1 MNTSS
6 NITRFASRLKAG
18 LRPTKPA
25 TASAPRRTAAS
36 KTRRMSSYFRWR
48 SDSSAASMLSKY
60 ARSESP
66 TRVECIARRT
76 RAARAALKGLRRS
89 SVFATGSRSAA
100 AGTSLSVGCRAA
112 DSSMFGAPICRA
124 NCSHSSTP
132 VVGAVERVP
141 VVDEARDGEP
151 DQHADTVSGE
161 RDQALGRALGSGT
174 GLGVGVDLA
183 GDEEEVVARAVEGDA
198 EDQQEGELVRV
209 AESKQHVAAGP
220 GQHAEQQGGLHPEGL
235 QEHRD
240 QQHEHDFRHLPDGL
254 LAGRIGNLNLGEELI
269 GVLVVEGERNADQDG
284 GEEEYEEVALPQEN
298 QCIDSEELPEAGA
311 LAPLWQGRRAGQRE
325 AVEAECAGRDRAHE
339 KGVPERASRY
349 GGMGVPGEQ
358 IADTEARD
366 DPADRAPHP
375 DAGEVSGGLIHLPEG
390 DGVDQRQGRHVENH
404 VREHAR
410 IEGIE
415 TPSAG
420 QRVVQDGACDM
431 NDAEQTL
438 GIEIAIRDE
447 PDDERGDDRAPG
459 LRGVGEGGLGSA
471 RVQIRRE
478 VAPQRDEPSAPDE
491 EFEKHHDAKTESRR
505 SGHEADLSQTDPARE
520 LSTAWATNRRPRRPS
535 RTPG

>member
-1 MNTSS
+1 M
-6 NITRFASRLKAG
+6 
-18 LRPTKPA
+18 
-25 TASAPRRTAAS
+25 
-36 KTRRMSSYFRWR
+36 
-48 SDSSAASMLSKY
+48 
-60 ARSESP
+60 
-66 TRVECIARRT
+66 
-76 RAARAALKGLRRS
+76 
-89 SVFATGSRSAA
+89 
-100 AGTSLSVGCRAA
+100 
-112 DSSMFGAPICRA
+112 
-124 NCSHSSTP
+124 
-132 VVGAVERVP
+132 
-141 VVDEARDGEP
+141 
-151 DQHADTVSGE
+151 
-161 RDQALGRALGSGT
+161 
-174 GLGVGVDLA
+174 
-183 GDEEEVVARAVEGDA
+183 
-198 EDQQEGELVRV
+198 
-209 AESKQHVAAGP
+209 
-220 GQHAEQQGGLHPEGL
+220 
-235 QEHRD
+235 
-240 QQHEHDFRHLPDGL
+240 
-254 LAGRIGNLNLGEELI
+254 
-269 GVLVVEGERNADQDG
+269 
-284 GEEEYEEVALPQEN
+284 
-298 QCIDSEELPEAGA
+298 
-311 LAPLWQGRRAGQRE
+311 WQGRRAGQRE
-325 AVEAECAGRDRAHE
+325 AVEAECEGRDRAHE
-339 KGVPERASRY
+339 KGVPERAQRH
-349 GGMGVPGEQ
+349 GGMGVPGKQ

-420 QRVVQDGACDM
+420 ERVEQDGACDM

-478 VAPQRDEPSAPDE
+478 VAPQRDEPTAPDE
-491 EFEKHHDAKTESRR
+491 EFQKHHDAKTESRQ